1 MTKKFCS
8 ECGKEL
14 KESENFCPKCGANIN
29 DEVSNKSKFNIFP
42 IIIGLIVIF
51 IVWFLLG
58 ARSDTSQYAESSIYI
73 SIFIGTVIAG
83 FFFKKIDIISVVSGI
98 LISLIFLCYIM
109 FVVNSHLP
117 PNVFDVFII
126 TPIVGL
132 VGAIIG
138 GYLNQTF
145 KILS

>member
-1 MTKKFCS
+1 MTKKFCT

-14 KESENFCPKCGANIN
+14 KESGNFCPSCGANIN
-29 DEVSNKSKFNIFP
+29 EESSNKTKLNIFP

-58 ARSDTSQYAESSIYI
+58 SRSDTSQYAESSIYV
-73 SIFIGTVIAG
+73 SIFIGTAIGG
-83 FFFKKIDIISVVSGI
+83 FLYKKISIVSVIIGV
-98 LISLIFLCYIM
+98 LTSLIFVFYIM
-109 FVVNSHLP
+109 FIVNYSLP
-117 PNVFDVFII
+117 PDVLDVFII
-126 TPIVGL
+126 SPIVGL

-145 KILS
+145 GILS